1 MNKRKKFGQHF
12 LISQSVAK
20 KIVSTAK
27 ITIDDIVLEIGTG
40 HGILIPYL
48 CKKAKKVI
56 SIESDKKLYLESK
69 SKFKN
74 LSNLVLKHGNGFKSS
89 DNFSILVSNLPYSQ
103 SRLAMEWLIQKKFSR
118 AILMVQKEFAEKILA
133 SGKDRK
139 AISIL
144 VNHSSDVELEMK
156 VNRSNFFP
164 VPNVNSTVIKLTRKK
179 QVSKNLIKTV
189 NQLFSYRRKKIQ
201 NISKKLGLKLNSEK
215 RLDELSGDEIIKI
228 AKQISQT

>member
-48 CKKAKKVI
+48 CEKAKKVI

-103 SRLAMEWLIQKKFSR
+103 SRLAMEWLIQKKFSH

-144 VNHSSDVELEMK
+144 VNHSSDVELKMK

-201 NISKKLGLKLNSEK
+201 NISKKLGLKLNSDK

>member
-1 MNKRKKFGQHF
+1 MSKRHRLGQHF

-20 KIVSTAK
+20 KIVNTAK
-27 ITIDDIVLEIGTG
+27 ITKDDIVLEIGTG

-56 SIESDKKLYLESK
+56 SIESEKKLYLESI

-74 LSNLVLKHGNGFKSS
+74 FSNLVLKHENGFKS
-89 DNFSILVSNLPYSQ
+89 NEKFSILVSNLPYSQ

-118 AILMVQKEFAEKILA
+118 AILMVQTEFAEKILA

-144 VNHSSDVELEMK
+144 VNHSNDVELEMK
-156 VNRSNFFP
+156 VNRSNFSP
-164 VPNVNSTVIKLTRKK
+164 MPNVNSTVIKLTRKK
-179 QVSKNLIKTV
+179 QISKNLIKTV

-215 RLDELSGDEIIKI
+215 RLDELSGDKIIEI
-228 AKQISQT
+228 AKQIIKK

>member
-1 MNKRKKFGQHF
+1 MRKRKKLGQHF

-20 KIVSTAK
+20 NIVSTAK
-27 ITIDDIVLEIGTG
+27 ITKDDIVLEIGTG

-48 CKKAKKVI
+48 CKNAKKVI

-69 SKFKN
+69 NKFKN
-74 LSNLVLKHGNGFKSS
+74 FSNLVLKHGNGFKSS

-103 SRLAMEWLIQKKFSR
+103 SRLAMEWLIQKKFSH

-139 AISIL
+139 AISVLI
-144 VNHSSDVELEMK
+144 NQSSDVELEMK

-164 VPNVNSTVIKLTRKK
+164 VPNVNSAVIKLTRKK

-189 NQLFSYRRKKIQ
+189 NQLFSYRRKKLK
-201 NISKKLGLKLNSEK
+201 NILKQFGTFIESDTRIE
-215 RLDELSGDEIIKI
+215 ELPGDEIISI
-228 AKQISQT
+228 AKQIIRK